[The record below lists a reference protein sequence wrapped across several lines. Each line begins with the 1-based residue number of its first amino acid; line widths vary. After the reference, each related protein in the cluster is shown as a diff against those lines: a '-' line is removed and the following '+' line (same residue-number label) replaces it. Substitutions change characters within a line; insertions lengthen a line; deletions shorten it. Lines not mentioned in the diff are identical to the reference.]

1 MTTSFRFDLARS
13 KRRAAEIAANARSG
27 RMPSPAEI
35 IFLCELVR
43 DLANI
48 AGKQEDMIET
58 ANQTF
63 EALVDATRPPV
74 N

>member
-1 MTTSFRFDLARS
+1 MSSFRFDLAKA

-48 AGKQEDMIET
+48 AGKQDEMIEVT
-58 ANQTF
+58 ERDLQS
-63 EALVDATRPPV
+63 LVDAMRPPV